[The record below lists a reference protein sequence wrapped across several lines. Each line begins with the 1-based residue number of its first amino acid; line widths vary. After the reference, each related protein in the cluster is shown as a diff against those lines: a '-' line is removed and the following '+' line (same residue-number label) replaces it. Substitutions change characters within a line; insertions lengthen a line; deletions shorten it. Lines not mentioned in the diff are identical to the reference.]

1 MTTTD
6 YVPGLAGI
14 PAAESAIS
22 FVDGIRGVL
31 EYRGIPITELAEKS
45 SFEETTLLLL
55 DGKLPNAERLESF
68 RTRLTDA
75 CRLDPEVETLL
86 RQLPRDGHPMNALQ
100 TAIGALGMSYPG
112 RDVADESVRIE
123 TTNRLLGAVPAITAA
138 FHRIR
143 QGDDPVAP
151 KPGLSHAAQFFYQ
164 LRGTMPGEL
173 ETRVLDNALILHA
186 DHTMNASTF
195 TARVIASTL
204 ADGYSVVA
212 GAVGSLSGPLH
223 GGANEAVLAMLD
235 TMPTVADV
243 RSQVGDMISRKEKI
257 MGVGHRVYK
266 VKDPRAHILQSLGE
280 TLFKELGASPYYERA
295 KELEAVVAEG
305 LGAKGIYPNVD
316 FYSGIVYDK
325 LDIPRDLFTPIF
337 AISRVAGWC
346 AHWMEQ
352 LEDNRIFRPRQV
364 YRGEHDQPYVPMD
377 ERN

>member
-1 MTTTD
+1 MTNEDQNLATVVNTTQ
-6 YVPGLAGI
+6 G
-14 PAAESAIS
+14 S
-22 FVDGIRGVL
+22 
-31 EYRGIPITELAEKS
+31 YRVI
-45 SFEETTLLLL
+45 
-55 DGKLPNAERLESF
+55 
-68 RTRLTDA
+68 
-75 CRLDPEVETLL
+75 V
-86 RQLPRDGHPMNALQ
+86 
-100 TAIGALGMSYPG
+100 G
-112 RDVADESVRIE
+112 RDVVDESVRTE

-143 QGDDPVAP
+143 QGNDPVAP

-164 LRGTMPGEL
+164 LRGTLPSEMEI
-173 ETRVLDNALILHA
+173 RVLDKALILHA

-235 TMPTVADV
+235 TMPTVEDV
-243 RSQVGDMISRKEKI
+243 RSQVSDLISRKEKI

-266 VKDPRAHILQSLGE
+266 VKDPRAHILQSLAE
-280 TLFKELGASPYYERA
+280 TLFQDRGSSPYYERA
-295 KELEAVVAEG
+295 RELEAVVEER

-325 LDIPRDLFTPIF
+325 LEIPRDLFTPIF